1 MLSAQC
7 RGGRVVTQLRAPFRV
22 PLGPKGLPSWV
33 GGLMPA
39 AGRWRLLQSRLVE
52 AAVLACQVADQL
64 PRSPLG
70 IHISGQL
77 IRSSTA
83 PAPGYA
89 EAQGAESRRD
99 FVHKMRICLKE
110 LRETEAWLQLIDRLV
125 LVKQGE
131 TLERARGE
139 VSELIA
145 IFTRSVLTASRGR
158 LETAENPKAS
168 RSG

>member
-1 MLSAQC
+1 MS
-7 RGGRVVTQLRAPFRV
+7 RVT
-22 PLGPKGLPSWV
+22 
-33 GGLMPA
+33 
-39 AGRWRLLQSRLVE
+39 RWRLLQGRLVE

-77 IRSSTA
+77 IRSCTA

-110 LRETEAWLQLIDRLV
+110 LRETEAWLQLIDRLG
-125 LVKQGE
+125 LVKQGDS
-131 TLERARGE
+131 LERARGE

-145 IFTRSVLTASRGR
+145 IFTRSVLTASRGY
-158 LETAENPKAS
+158 LVTDDKPKAG
-168 RSG
+168 RAG